1 MCFAACNDAE
11 SDAERVNDNVS
22 SNPIEEKVENGDAS
36 GVETKESE
44 EKVVR
49 KSEKKAA
56 PKHWSNLK
64 KWILLQRFI
73 KELEKV
79 KRFDPKK
86 PRILPLNPDPEAEKV
101 SLRPQT
107 VDERKS
113 AEEWMLDH
121 ALRQAVSQ
129 LAPTQKKKVALLV
142 KAFETVVPPQ
152 ESSDQVQPRRLAG
165 TGSLV
170 ANAVSIFGSPIS
182 KATSL
187 NLDGNGNV
195 VENEAETEEVKAK
208 TESKSHIK
216 MWHMIYQHVVSNI
229 AEKVGGKLLEGGE
242 DEEHEEEGLTKSDA
256 LKLVKEAV
264 DEILVPETQDETGGE
279 STPKEEEEPK
289 AESKSKNWSK
299 LKKILLLKRSIKA
312 LEKARKFKAQPHQV
326 PPPSSD
332 LEAEKVDLRQKAMD
346 ERKKAEQWMLDYAV
360 QHIVTTLTP
369 ARKRRVSMLV
379 EAFEAVVPLPEA

>member
-1 MCFAACNDAE
+1 MRFAGYNDAE
-11 SDAERVNDNVS
+11 SDAERVNDKAS
-22 SNPIEEKVENGDAS
+22 SNPIEEKIENGNAS

-79 KRFDPKK
+79 KRFEPKK

-152 ESSDQVQPRRLAG
+152 ESSDQLQSRRLVG

-195 VENEAETEEVKAK
+195 VENEAETEDVKAK

-229 AEKVGGKLLEGGE
+229 AEKVGGQLLEGGE
-242 DEEHEEEGLTKSDA
+242 DEEQEEGLMKSDA

-264 DEILVPETQDETGGE
+264 DEILVPEAQDDTGGE
-279 STPKEEEEPK
+279 STPKEEESK
-289 AESKSKNWSK
+289 AESKLRNWSK
-299 LKKILLLKRSIKA
+299 LKKIMLMKRSIRA

-326 PPPSSD
+326 LPQSSD

>member
-1 MCFAACNDAE
+1 M
-11 SDAERVNDNVS
+11 NDNVS
-22 SNPIEEKVENGDAS
+22 SNMIEEKVENGDAS
-36 GVETKESE
+36 GKEMKESE
-44 EKVVR
+44 EKVER

-73 KELEKV
+73 RELEKV
-79 KRFDPKK
+79 KRFNPKK

-107 VDERKS
+107 VEERKS

-152 ESSDQVQPRRLAG
+152 ESSDQAQSRRLVG
-165 TGSLV
+165 SSSSLV
-170 ANAVSIFGSPIS
+170 ANTISIFGSPIS
-182 KATSL
+182 KARSL

-195 VENEAETEEVKAK
+195 MENEAETEDTKAKTEDVKAK
-208 TESKSHIK
+208 TESKNHIK

-229 AEKVGGKLLEGGE
+229 AEKLGGQLLEGGE
-242 DEEHEEEGLTKSDA
+242 GEEEEEEGLTKSDA

-264 DEILVPETQDETGGE
+264 DEILVPETQDDVGGE
-279 STPKEEEEPK
+279 NAAKEEELK

-299 LKKILLLKRSIKA
+299 LKKIILLKRSIKA
-312 LEKARKFKAQPHQV
+312 LEKARKLRAQPHQV
-326 PPPSSD
+326 LPRSSD
-332 LEAEKVDLRQKAMD
+332 LEPEKVDLRQKAMD